1 MWLEITD
8 INKNSKI
15 IIGAIYRHPNQN
27 FLEFKDKLE
36 NSLDKISSQS
46 LPCIIAG
53 DMNIDL
59 VKSAGHSGTSQYIEN
74 LLINNFMRTI
84 LMPTRFLRHST
95 CKYTLTL
102 KPELGSSRSSK
113 MIPFNPAPMTSY

>member
-1 MWLEITD
+1 MSTDTNRVENMWLEITD

-27 FLEFKDKLE
+27 FIEFKDKLE

-59 VKSAGHSGTSQYIEN
+59 IKSTGHSCTSQYVEN
-74 LLINNFMRTI
+74 LLINNFMPTI
-84 LMPTRFLRHST
+84 LMPTRITKVSA
-95 CKYTLTL
+95 TLI
-102 KPELGSSRSSK
+102 EIGRASCRERV
-113 MIPFNPAPMTSY
+113 